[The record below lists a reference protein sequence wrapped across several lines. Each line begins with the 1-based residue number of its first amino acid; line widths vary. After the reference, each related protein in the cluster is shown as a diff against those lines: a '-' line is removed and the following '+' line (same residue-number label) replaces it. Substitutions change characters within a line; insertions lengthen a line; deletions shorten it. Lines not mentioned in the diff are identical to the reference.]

1 MSQTVRA
8 ALRTAVAV
16 PTFFLFTWA
25 MAAAII
31 FMSFIDKDSPA
42 IDSIIRFWSR
52 LFLTT
57 APLSLEVHGSE
68 HIDPSR
74 QYVFV
79 ANHLSN
85 FDIPVM
91 FRTIP
96 VPIRYLAK
104 KEIYKIPLVAQAMN
118 RIGIVKTDRQAGG
131 AAHALINEG
140 VAAAKA
146 RGHSLIIFPEG
157 TRSKDGKLGGFKKG
171 AFRIA
176 IANQLPVIPI
186 TVQGT
191 WEVWP
196 PDAKMFFPGHAV
208 TIVHDVIET
217 EGMDLTQITELRDRC
232 HAAVASVLPAEAIRE
247 P

>member
-91 FRTIP
+91 YFTQ
-96 VPIRYLAK
+96 LAGLSLGIDPK
-104 KEIYKIPLVAQAMN
+104 DLALDKQIASCDRLVA
-118 RIGIVKTDRQAGG
+118 
-131 AAHALINEG
+131 
-140 VAAAKA
+140 
-146 RGHSLIIFPEG
+146 
-157 TRSKDGKLGGFKKG
+157 
-171 AFRIA
+171 A
-176 IANQLPVIPI
+176 I
-186 TVQGT
+186 
-191 WEVWP
+191 
-196 PDAKMFFPGHAV
+196 
-208 TIVHDVIET
+208 
-217 EGMDLTQITELRDRC
+217 
-232 HAAVASVLPAEAIRE
+232 PA
-247 P
+247 

>member
-1 MSQTVRA
+1 MARKALA

-16 PTFFLFTWA
+16 PTFFVFTLLLA
-25 MAAAII
+25 GAVVIV
-31 FMSFIDKDSPA
+31 SFINRNSPL
-42 IDSIIRFWSR
+42 IDTLIRFWSR

-57 APLSLEVHGSE
+57 APLSMEVRGRKHV
-68 HIDPSR
+68 DPSR

-91 FRTIP
+91 FRAIP

-104 KEIYKIPLVAQAMN
+104 KEIYKIPIVAQAMN
-118 RIGIVKTDRQAGG
+118 RIGIIKTDRQAGG
-131 AAHALINEG
+131 ASHALINRG

-157 TRSKDGKLGGFKKG
+157 TRSKDGKFGTFKKG

-176 IANQLPVIPI
+176 IANELPVVPI
-186 TVQGT
+186 TIQGT
-191 WEVWP
+191 WAVWP
-196 PDAKMFFPGHAV
+196 PDAKMFFPGHATV
-208 TIVHDVIET
+208 IIHEAIET
-217 EGMDLTQITELRDRC
+217 RGMDLKQIDELRDRC
-232 HAAVASVLPAEAIRE
+232 HAAIAAPLPAEAIRQA
-247 P
+247 

>member
-1 MSQTVRA
+1 MGRKLRA
-8 ALRTAVAV
+8 GVRTAIAV
-16 PTFFLFTWA
+16 PTFFLFTLFL
-25 MAAAII
+25 AAAII
-31 FMSFIDKDSPA
+31 LVSFVNRNSPA
-42 IDSIIRFWSR
+42 IDGLIRFWSR
-52 LFLTT
+52 LFLTV
-57 APLSLEVHGSE
+57 APLSMEVTGRDN
-68 HIDPSR
+68 IDPTR

-79 ANHLSN
+79 SNHLSN

-104 KEIYKIPLVAQAMN
+104 KEIYRIPIVAQAMN

-131 AAHALINEG
+131 AAHALINKG

-157 TRSKDGKLGGFKKG
+157 TRSKDGKLGTFKKG

-191 WEVWP
+191 WDVWP
-196 PDAKMFFPGHAV
+196 PDAKMFFPGHATV
-208 TIVHDVIET
+208 VVHEAIET
-217 EGMDLTQITELRDRC
+217 DGMNLGDITELRDRC
-232 HAAVASVLPAEAIRE
+232 HTTIASVLPAGAIRDA
-247 P
+247 